1 MALFSLEYGSVGG
14 RFQFQVLSTSLAGS
28 PTQLDSTA
36 ARFIRWRQG
45 RLMSLCYLV
54 AFGGTSISHDVPT
67 AAAAAAAAAA
77 AVDNDD
83 ATNLFRILDQQ
94 SIVLRSE

>member
-67 AAAAAAAAAA
+67 AAAAAAA
-77 AVDNDD
+77 VDNDD

>member
-67 AAAAAAAAAA
+67 AAAAAAAA
-77 AVDNDD
+77 VDNDD

>member
-54 AFGGTSISHDVPT
+54 AFGSTSIYHDVPT
-67 AAAAAAAAAA
+67 AAAA
-77 AVDNDD
+77 VDDDDD
-83 ATNLFRILDQQ
+83 ATNLFWILDQQ